1 MPYCRKCGTKLEE
14 DARFCYKCGTLVANF
29 APAPPARPIR
39 KDPLIVT
46 AIILIAIVVTALI
59 VSAIIL
65 APLHPVNFN
74 QTNQVN
80 QPNINTLNLNFQADV
95 AEVNVIAQNLTGRT
109 ILINTSA
116 TGSTGIFGST
126 NPIQVTFS
134 NETASNT
141 LTVTS
146 TVNNID
152 RSLFSRNLKVTCTI
166 FINPSVHLNLNI
178 TTETGQI
185 TLTAAE
191 PATFESL
198 NLKSTTGMVQ
208 ANIESGTV
216 IAGDISL
223 KTTTGAVSFR
233 INQANVQG
241 NDTFNLQTTTG
252 SVDMSITENRTLS
265 GNVQVNATTTTG
277 AVNLAMQI
285 DNGVGARIE
294 SQTQIGEIKT
304 NLNNFSGN
312 KSPIQSNNYPAES
325 NFLINLRTSL
335 GGIYIN
341 AAYQSST
348 TPIIR
353 N

>member
-1 MPYCRKCGTKLEE
+1 MPYCRRCGTKLEE
-14 DARFCYKCGTLVANF
+14 DAQFCYKCGTPVATF
-29 APAPPARPIR
+29 TPAPPARQIR

-46 AIILIAIVVTALI
+46 AIILIAIVVTAVI
-59 VSAIIL
+59 VSAIVF
-65 APLHPVNFN
+65 APLHPVSFN

-80 QPNINTLNLNFQADV
+80 QPDVTELNLNFQADV

-109 ILINTSA
+109 ILISTSA

-134 NETASNT
+134 NETAGNT
-141 LTVTS
+141 LTVKSKVTN
-146 TVNNID
+146 VD
-152 RSLFSRNLKVTCTI
+152 QGLFSRNLRVTCKI
-166 FINPSVHLNLNI
+166 YVNPSVRLNLNI

-208 ANIESGTV
+208 ANMENGTV

-223 KTTTGAVSFR
+223 KTTTGTVSFR
-233 INQANVQG
+233 MNQANVQG

-252 SVDMSITENRTLS
+252 TVDTDITENKTLS
-265 GNVQVNATTTTG
+265 GNVQVNAATTTG
-277 AVNLAMQI
+277 AVNLAMLI

-294 SQTQIGEIKT
+294 SQTQIGEIT
-304 NLNNFSGN
+304 TDLNNFSGN
-312 KSPIQSNNYPAES
+312 KSPIESNNYPAES
-325 NFLINLRTSL
+325 NFLVTLRTSV
-335 GGIYIN
+335 GGININ
-341 AAYQSST
+341 AAYQPSA
-348 TPIIR
+348 TPSIR

>member
-1 MPYCRKCGTKLEE
+1 LPNCRICGAKLENE
-14 DARFCYKCGTLVANF
+14 SRFCYKCGTPVATF
-29 APAPPARPIR
+29 PPPPPTRSIG
-39 KDPLIVT
+39 KDPLVVT
-46 AIILIAIVVTALI
+46 AIILIAIVVVAVI

-74 QTNQVN
+74 QTNQIN